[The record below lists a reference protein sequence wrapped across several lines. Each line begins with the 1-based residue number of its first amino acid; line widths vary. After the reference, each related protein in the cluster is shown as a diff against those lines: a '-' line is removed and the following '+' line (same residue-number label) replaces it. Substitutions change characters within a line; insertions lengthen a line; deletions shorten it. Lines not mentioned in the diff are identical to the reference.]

1 MEQDTGSL
9 LVLASVLYCIRTY
22 RTVEGQGQEKL
33 GFGGSETE

>member
-9 LVLASVLYCIRTY
+9 LVLSLCTY

-33 GFGGSETE
+33 GFGGSEAE